1 MRTQETE
8 DKAAAIPPAA
18 PPPEEPVEPPTP
30 QIERNTWASGAFL
43 AAAARLVARG
53 EENTYTLRRVVEW
66 ATAATGAR
74 RAVLWA
80 VEDSEHDD
88 PQLTLLAWAAAD
100 GWRPTDLPALRVRS
114 SPTLLRA
121 FRTPDAVT
129 VTTKRPLERG
139 ADWDARLGLTPIALC
154 AAISAG
160 ETRGILAVAGLNTDQ
175 GDGAT
180 FGDDARTALV
190 ACAALA
196 AIVFERQRDEREADT
211 PIPEQAPVP
220 EPTPEPPL
228 LSTVEESDPLITP
241 LPGGPAMARRLDE
254 EIGRA
259 RRFEHPLAVLLLT
272 IDRDE
277 QWAERLDAASFAA
290 LRAHLIGIVRESIR
304 EVDLLGSGEDSAL
317 IVILPVSG
325 VDDALRVGE
334 RIRAILDRR
343 QPAMAD
349 SARLRLTISG
359 GAVSYPDDG
368 SSGVELLGA
377 AAHTAAY
384 ARRMGRDQ
392 IRMRG
397 LGDMESPLSA
407 HLAETTRPAGAL
419 SGGTQQV
426 GQVFQALLDALTM
439 AGDAHD
445 QARPGHGYAVGRY
458 ARALAEACGL
468 NPDQTQTIELA
479 GTLHDVGKIG
489 LPADILGKRGEL
501 TPEERAVLR
510 EQPTV
515 GKLMLLQIPAL
526 EAIIPL
532 VEHAHERYDG
542 TGYPAGLRGNQ
553 IPFGSRL
560 IAIAEGYEAM
570 INERPYRRA
579 LSQSMAIAEIWREAD
594 SRYDPQLVDTFVRLL
609 GLLNDAAGEPTPLEP
624 ITIATSVPGL
634 PQEVAE
640 AGIGET
646 HDQMAAPA
654 PTSEATTAPSEVPV
668 VMFSPTTAGPAMEI
682 ASTEQERPRSAPTTA
697 LAAAPALDVPA
708 PRPEAPIPA
717 PDTLTAQAAT
727 PTPEAPAAAVPTAQ
741 TVVVEPLPL
750 ASAAPVAAQ
759 QAEQIAASAQS
770 APQTSAPEFAAA
782 PTAQVIPRANDEE
795 QGTGTVSPAPTTL
808 SLASAT
814 TPLADAQQ
822 ATQATPQKPPAAN
835 EQATGEA
842 GIEWYDDD
850 VARPA
855 NEAKRDA
862 SEPPDQ
868 LNVEDTILV
877 MSQTTLLRLAELGRL
892 NKRRTGYLSLDPQ
905 RDDKE

>member
-18 PPPEEPVEPPTP
+18 TPPEEPVEPPTP
-30 QIERNTWASGAFL
+30 QIERTTWASGAFL

-80 VEDSEHDD
+80 VEDAEHDD

-129 VTTKRPLERG
+129 VTTERPLERG

-175 GDGAT
+175 AEGAT

-196 AIVFERQRDEREADT
+196 AIVFERQRDEREADA

-220 EPTPEPPL
+220 EPTPAPPL
-228 LSTVEESDPLITP
+228 LSTVAESDTLVTP
-241 LPGGPAMARRLDE
+241 LPDGPAMARRLDE

-290 LRAHLIGIVRESIR
+290 LRAHLVGIVRESIR
-304 EVDLLGSGEDSAL
+304 EVDLLGSGEDHSF

-368 SSGVELLGA
+368 SSGVELLEA

-397 LGDMESPLSA
+397 LGDMESPSPA
-407 HLAETTRPAGAL
+407 HLAETTLPAGAL
-419 SGGTQQV
+419 LGGTQQV

-510 EQPTV
+510 EQPTI

-609 GLLNDAAGEPTPLEP
+609 GLLNDAAGEPMPLEP
-624 ITIATSVPGL
+624 ITIATSAPGL
-634 PQEVAE
+634 PQEAE
-640 AGIGET
+640 AAPAAVET
-646 HDQMAAPA
+646 HGQAAALA
-654 PTSEATTAPSEVPV
+654 PTSEVATEPSEAPVVGNMTTAAEPNTEA
-668 VMFSPTTAGPAMEI
+668 TPA
-682 ASTEQERPRSAPTTA
+682 EQALVLSAPTMA
-697 LAAAPALDVPA
+697 QAPASALDMPL
-708 PRPEAPIPA
+708 PIPA
-717 PDTLTAQAAT
+717 QDTLVAQKAAT
-727 PTPEAPAAAVPTAQ
+727 PTPEAPAAAVPTTQ
-741 TVVVEPLPL
+741 TAAVALLPPP
-750 ASAAPVAAQ
+750 STAPEAAQ
-759 QAEQIAASAQS
+759 QAEQIVAPARS
-770 APQTSAPEFAAA
+770 APQASAPELAAA
-782 PTAQVIPRANDEE
+782 PTAQVTPRANDEE
-795 QGTGTVSPAPTTL
+795 QGTGAVSPAPTTG

-814 TPLADAQQ
+814 TPLADARQ
-822 ATQATPQKPPAAN
+822 ATQPTPQQAPAAS

-855 NEAKRDA
+855 NEAKRD
-862 SEPPDQ
+862 ERERPDQ
-868 LNVEDTILV
+868 RNVEDTILV

-892 NKRRTGYLSLDPQ
+892 NKRRTGYLALDPQ
-905 RDDKE
+905 RDDKD